1 VNLDVLFLGTAGS
14 APTATRNTAATLV
27 RRGGERILVD
37 CGEGTQ
43 HRLLQSVAGLAEI
56 DTILLTHPHADH
68 YLGLPGL
75 LKTFELRERNHPLTI
90 FGPGGTRA
98 LMRALEPFI
107 GRLSYGFAVVEI
119 AAGDEIGSNHG
130 YRLLAVPTRHRVAS
144 VGWALVEDERP
155 GRFDVDAARRLGVPE
170 GPLFGE
176 LQRGGDVT
184 LANGT
189 VVRAAE
195 LLGEPRRGRRIVFS
209 GDTRPCDGIL
219 AASLGADLLV
229 HEATFLDDE
238 AARARETRHST
249 AREAAELAREAGVR
263 LLALTHISTRYAPRE
278 VKAAARAVFEATIVP
293 RDLDLVELPFPE
305 RGEPRMVRGGGSAA
319 AVEPEVEA

>member
-1 VNLDVLFLGTAGS
+1 VNLDVIFLGTAGS

-43 HRLLQSVAGLAEI
+43 HRLLQSAAGLAEI

-75 LKTFELRERNHPLTI
+75 LKTFELRERNHPLAI
-90 FGPGGTRA
+90 YGPSGTRA
-98 LMRALEPFI
+98 LLRTMEPFI
-107 GRLSYGFAVVEI
+107 GRLSFRWAAVEI
-119 AAGDEIGSNHG
+119 GPGDEIRASG
-130 YRLLAVPTRHRVAS
+130 YRLQAVPTRHRVAS
-144 VGWALVEDERP
+144 LGWALVEDDRP
-155 GRFDVDAARRLGVPE
+155 GRFDVEEARRLGVPE

-176 LQRGGDVT
+176 LQRGRDVT
-184 LANGT
+184 LADGT
-189 VVRAAE
+189 VILAAQ
-195 LLGEPRRGRRIVFS
+195 LVGEARRGRRLVFS
-209 GDTRPCDGIL
+209 GDTRPCDAVL
-219 AASLGADLLV
+219 AAALHADLLV

-238 AARARETRHST
+238 LQRARETRHST

-263 LLALTHISTRYAPRE
+263 LLALTHLSTRYAPRE
-278 VKAAARAVFEATIVP
+278 VKAAARAVFEATVVP
-293 RDLDLVELPFPE
+293 RDLDLIELPFPE
-305 RGEPRMVRGGGSAA
+305 RGGPRMVRGGGSAA